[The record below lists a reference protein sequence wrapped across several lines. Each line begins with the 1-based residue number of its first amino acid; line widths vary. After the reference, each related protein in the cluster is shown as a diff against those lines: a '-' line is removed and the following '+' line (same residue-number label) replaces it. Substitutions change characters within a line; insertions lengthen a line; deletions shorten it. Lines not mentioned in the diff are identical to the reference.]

1 LTFKKFEID
10 DDMKDLGDF
19 AMKAIERKNNMR
31 FAIYNDQTKRLTRV
45 IIMLF
50 LKFSFRL
57 DMIT

>member
-1 LTFKKFEID
+1 
-10 DDMKDLGDF
+10 MKDLGDF
-19 AMKAIERKNNMR
+19 AMKAIGRKNNMR

-45 IIMLF
+45 VIMLF